1 METTL
6 TVTEAARAFSDL
18 INRVVY
24 RGDTA
29 ILTRNGSV
37 VARIV
42 PEPRRES
49 TGLDLA
55 AALESAPR
63 LSPEEASAFADDIEA
78 ARRSLNGQTL
88 PDPWGE

>member
-42 PEPRRES
+42 PEPRGQT

-55 AALESAPR
+55 TALESAPR
-63 LSPEEASAFADDIEA
+63 LSPDEAASFADDIEA
-78 ARRSLNGQTL
+78 ARRELNQ
-88 PDPWGE
+88 PAADPWAE

>member
-29 ILTRNGSV
+29 ILTRNGMV

-42 PEPRRES
+42 PESRRETS
-49 TGLDLA
+49 GLDLA
-55 AALESAPR
+55 SALELAPR
-63 LSPEEASAFADDIEA
+63 LSPEDAASFADDIET
-78 ARRSLNGQTL
+78 ARRDMNRQPPS
-88 PDPWGE
+88 DPWGE

>member
-6 TVTEAARAFSDL
+6 TVTEAARRFSDL

-29 ILTRNGSV
+29 VLVRNGTV

-42 PEPRRES
+42 PERRRE
-49 TGLDLA
+49 TNGIDLA
-55 AALESAPR
+55 LALESAPR
-63 LSPEEASAFADDIEA
+63 LSPEEAASFADDIEA
-78 ARRSLNGQTL
+78 GRSEMNRRPMPT
-88 PDPWGE
+88 PWGE

>member
-6 TVTEAARAFSDL
+6 TVTEAARGFSDL

-29 ILTRNGSV
+29 ILTRNGTA

-42 PEPRRES
+42 PEPRRET

-55 AALESAPR
+55 AALETAPR
-63 LSPEEASAFADDIEA
+63 LSPEEAASFADDIDA
-78 ARRSLNGQTL
+78 ARRDMNRHPL
-88 PDPWGE
+88 PDPWAE

>member
-42 PEPRRES
+42 AEPRHET
-49 TGLDLA
+49 TGLNLA

-63 LSPEEASAFADDIEA
+63 LSPGEAAAFADDIEA
-78 ARRSLNGQTL
+78 ARRELNQ
-88 PDPWGE
+88 PAADPWA